1 LARKTSAILLISCPD
16 RPGLVAAITQFLSE
30 HDGNILDLDQHVDME
45 ENVFFAR
52 IEWDLARFTIPR
64 DQIWERFDVL
74 AQRFRMTWELHFSDK
89 RTRMAVLVSRA
100 AHCLYEIL
108 AHHEAGDWAVEIPLV
123 ISNHAH
129 LESVVKKHGIDYY
142 HLPVTKETRKE
153 QESKVAELLEKEGI
167 ELVALARYMQI
178 LTPEFVDRFPNRLIN
193 IHHSFLPSFTGPRPY
208 HRAYSRGVKN
218 IGATAHYVT
227 AELDGGPIVEQD
239 VIRVS
244 HRDSVEEFIRK
255 GKGLE
260 KSVLSR
266 AIWFHLQRKVIVYGN
281 KTMVFE

>member
-1 LARKTSAILLISCPD
+1 MTRKTSAILLISCPD
-16 RPGLVAAITQFLSE
+16 RPGLVSAITHFLSE

-52 IEWDLARFTIPR
+52 IEWDLDRFLIPR
-64 DQIWERFDVL
+64 DQIRERFDVL
-74 AQRFRMTWELHFSDK
+74 AKRFRMTWELHFSDQ
-89 RTRMAVLVSRA
+89 RTRMAVLVSKA

-108 AHHEAGDWAVEIPLV
+108 AHYEAGDWPVEIPLV

-142 HLPVTKETRKE
+142 HLPVTKGTRKE
-153 QESKVAELLEKEGI
+153 QESKVAELLDQEGI

-178 LTPEFVDRFPNRLIN
+178 LTPEFVARFSNRLIN